1 MMDIKVGCCG
11 QAGLS
16 LEKYA
21 ELFNVI
27 ELQTP
32 FYQLPKMETATRWR
46 ETTPENFEFTT
57 KAFQGVTHL
66 ASSPTWRRAG
76 SQRPTSNS
84 RNYGHLQPTEECLR
98 SWRNTLNLC
107 QTLRATVCVVQMPPS
122 FEYSEKNLEAIP
134 RFFEGS
140 GENFAVGLEL
150 RHGSWSGHRAELAA
164 VLEKVNVLH
173 IVDPL
178 KETPVWISSTG
189 YFRLHG
195 LGSRLYDYK
204 YSDEDLLRLKQV
216 ISGFSSQRCYA
227 MFNNIYSRDDSLRF
241 KQLLGQTTSL
251 TPDQTEKNRLVER

>member
-1 MMDIKVGCCG
+1 MDIKVGCCG

-32 FYQLPKMETATRWR
+32 FYRLPKTETATRWR
-46 ETTPENFEFTT
+46 ETVPENFEFTT

-76 SQRPTSNS
+76 SQRPASNIK
-84 RNYGHLQPTEECLR
+84 NYGHLQQTEECLI
-98 SWRNTLNLC
+98 SWRNTIDLC

-122 FEYSEKNLEAIP
+122 FEYSEKNLEAIHS
-134 RFFEGS
+134 FFEGS

-150 RHGSWSGHRAELAA
+150 RHSSWNGHRAELAA
-164 VLEKVNVLH
+164 VLDKVNVLH

-178 KETPVWISSTG
+178 KETPVRTSSTG

-204 YSDEDLLRLKQV
+204 YNDEDISRLKQV
-216 ISGFSSQRCYA
+216 ISGFSPQRYYA
-227 MFNNIYSRDDSLRF
+227 MFNNIYSRDDALRF
-241 KQLLGQTTSL
+241 KRLLGQTTPL
-251 TPDQTEKNRLVER
+251 TLDQTEKNRVVER